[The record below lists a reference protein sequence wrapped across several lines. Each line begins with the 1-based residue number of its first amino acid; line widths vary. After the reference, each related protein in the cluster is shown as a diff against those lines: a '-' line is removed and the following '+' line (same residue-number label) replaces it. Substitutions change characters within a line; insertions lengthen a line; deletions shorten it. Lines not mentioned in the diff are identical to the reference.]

1 MKSNI
6 KYNNKVKIKIT
17 YILYM
22 IIYIVLESIFFLKYI
37 IIFLAF
43 RSIRIYYNIKIHF
56 ETKIIVDFS
65 FFYIAQWR

>member
-6 KYNNKVKIKIT
+6 KYNKVKTKIT

-65 FFYIAQWR
+65 FFYIAQ

>member
-6 KYNNKVKIKIT
+6 KYNKVKTKIT

>member
-6 KYNNKVKIKIT
+6 KYNKVKTKIT

-56 ETKIIVDFS
+56 EIKIIVDFS

>member
-6 KYNNKVKIKIT
+6 KYNNKVKTKIT

-65 FFYIAQWR
+65 FFYIAQ